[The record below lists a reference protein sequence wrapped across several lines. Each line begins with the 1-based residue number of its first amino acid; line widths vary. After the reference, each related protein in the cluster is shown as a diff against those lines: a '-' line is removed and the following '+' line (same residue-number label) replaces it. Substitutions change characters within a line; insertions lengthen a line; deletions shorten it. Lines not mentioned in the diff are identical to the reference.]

1 MWKWILVQSLVP
13 IPHFSVR
20 WGLTWPDPDVYSYRS
35 ASKGSSRAARRA
47 GMSLRSGPWPLATK
61 RV

>member
-1 MWKWILVQSLVP
+1 MLKWILVQSLVP
-13 IPHFSVR
+13 FPHFSVR

-47 GMSLRSGPWPLATK
+47 GM
-61 RV
+61 